1 MVYLF
6 SKPQAIGSILTISEN
21 EHFPQ
26 FTPLEYLEWEAQQE
40 LRHEFVNGR
49 ISTMTSDSVEYDA
62 ARTLHERITANFS
75 TMLQNHLQS
84 TVCRV
89 FGADVKVQILESNS
103 FLYPDLSVSGDVQ
116 DRSASNFI
124 THPYLIVEVLSPS
137 TEADNRGY
145 RFATYRQV
153 TSLQDYVLVSTDRI
167 GLDMYR
173 INEGGEWEL
182 SSYQSGDVVELNSV
196 NFTFEVDR
204 AYEGIVV
211 ESGA

>member
-1 MVYLF
+1 
-6 SKPQAIGSILTISEN
+6 LTISEN

-49 ISTMTSDSVEYDA
+49 ISAMTSDSIEHDA
-62 ARTLHERITANFS
+62 ARTLRERITANFS

-84 TVCRV
+84 SVCRV
-89 FGADVKVQILESNS
+89 FGANIKVQILESNS
-103 FLYPDLSVSGDVQ
+103 FLYPDVSVSGDVQ

-145 RFATYRQV
+145 RFASYRQV
-153 TSLQDYVLVSTDRI
+153 TSLQDYVLVSTDSI
-167 GLDMYR
+167 GLDVYR
-173 INEGGEWEL
+173 LNEGGEWEL
-182 SSYQSGDVVELNSV
+182 SSYQSGAVVELNSV
-196 NFTFEVDR
+196 NFTFEIDR
-204 AYEGIVV
+204 IYEDL
-211 ESGA
+211 